1 MRKSDR
7 KNGEE
12 ARVIRCLL
20 ETDYSLAP
28 TIAPLLGQGGE
39 AGATGHGGG
48 GSNGRKKAKSVAGS
62 QRLALPQWR
71 CATAVAARHIPL
83 AEERSFPAI
92 FPFATETGLRLVTLV
107 VKQQLQGKEEVE
119 SHWWFRV
126 KAWS

>member
-1 MRKSDR
+1 MPVGNR
-7 KNGEE
+7 
-12 ARVIRCLL
+12 LL
-20 ETDYSLAP
+20 PAP
-28 TIAPLLGQGGE
+28 THYGSPPWTRRE
-39 AGATGHGGG
+39 SRGHRPRRG